1 MPNIRLQPTALPPV
15 RRLSLSVMQRR
26 GMDWM
31 VETASG
37 FGLCAA
43 LDVSVTVIGPVA
55 QDEGLGGG
63 SRPTTATTARGGLL
77 PTHTGQPLGRAE
89 CPLSSGEPTL
99 ATNRR
104 HRRQGRNRNP
114 RASHAGSGWQCTAA
128 TRSRSGSVGMVT
140 SAQASPKVAERRVDP
155 QKLGKIPCGWP

>member
-1 MPNIRLQPTALPPV
+1 
-15 RRLSLSVMQRR
+15 MQRR

-63 SRPTTATTARGGLL
+63 SGPT
-77 PTHTGQPLGRAE
+77 
-89 CPLSSGEPTL
+89 
-99 ATNRR
+99 
-104 HRRQGRNRNP
+104 
-114 RASHAGSGWQCTAA
+114 AGIGPAA
-128 TRSRSGSVGMVT
+128 QT
-140 SAQASPKVAERRVDP
+140 S
-155 QKLGKIPCGWP
+155 

>member
-1 MPNIRLQPTALPPV
+1 
-15 RRLSLSVMQRR
+15 MQRR

-63 SRPTTATTARGGLL
+63 SGPTTVTAGYQGLQAT
-77 PTHTGQPLGRAE
+77 PL
-89 CPLSSGEPTL
+89 
-99 ATNRR
+99 
-104 HRRQGRNRNP
+104 
-114 RASHAGSGWQCTAA
+114 
-128 TRSRSGSVGMVT
+128 
-140 SAQASPKVAERRVDP
+140 
-155 QKLGKIPCGWP
+155 